1 MHLDIKATVSS
12 DHTCKLYQQLQAYI
26 SFGFKHTTLTLA
38 SRISTMSEPEPQYY
52 EYEPALA
59 AAVTFVVLF
68 LIIGILH
75 TYQLL
80 RTRTWVFI
88 PFVIGGFFEVI
99 GYIGVC

>member
-38 SRISTMSEPEPQYY
+38 SRISNMSEPEPRYY

-68 LIIGILH
+68 LIISISSHLPITPDPDMGVH
-75 TYQLL
+75 SFRHWGLL
-80 RTRTWVFI
+80 
-88 PFVIGGFFEVI
+88 
-99 GYIGVC
+99 